1 MMAAIRRVDELRRVV
16 IPRPMCE
23 QFGIDICDK
32 VELEVVEGGI
42 LIKPS
47 KGKDNE

>member
-1 MMAAIRRVDELRRVV
+1 MGTIRRVDDLRRVV

-23 QFGIDICDK
+23 QIGIDICDK

-42 LIKPS
+42 LIKPC
-47 KGKDNE
+47 KGEDYE